1 MVSVEFVRIL
11 MFLKEEEMVLIS
23 KWNKKDEVK
32 FKEWKKTNK
41 KNKRT
46 NDTCVKLSF
55 LKARFK
61 NIFKTAFFRIRSL
74 FF

>member
-41 KNKRT
+41 KKQKNKWYM
-46 NDTCVKLSF
+46 C
-55 LKARFK
+55 
-61 NIFKTAFFRIRSL
+61 
-74 FF
+74 